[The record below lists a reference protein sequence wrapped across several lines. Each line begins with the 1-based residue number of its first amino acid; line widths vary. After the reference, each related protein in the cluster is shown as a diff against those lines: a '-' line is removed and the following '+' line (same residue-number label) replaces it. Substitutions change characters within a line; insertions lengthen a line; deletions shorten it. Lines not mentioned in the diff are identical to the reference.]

1 MKNTIKQLHNFLNKS
16 LVAKLVVYALALVAP
31 IVNGLLYIEALGFD
45 LYNISIWTLNPY
57 YFNWVGFYS
66 CVLLIWAYCKKA
78 SVLVSIVVMLNLF
91 PAGFWCLFALIGGLP
106 GVLMVLATFT
116 IPAPIILLMDN
127 LVLKRVFI
135 FVGVILLVGILILG
149 FRAFWRMIIE
159 GEEQV
164 LKDAEKRWQKQ

>member
-1 MKNTIKQLHNFLNKS
+1 MRNIIKQFHNFLNKS
-16 LVAKLVVYALALVAP
+16 LAAKFVVYALALVLP
-31 IVNGLLYIEALGFD
+31 FVNGLLYIEALGVD
-45 LYNISIWTLNPY
+45 LDNISIWTLNPY
-57 YFNWVGFYS
+57 YFNWIGFYS

-78 SVLVSIVVMLNLF
+78 SVLVSIIVMLNLF

-127 LVLKRVFI
+127 LVLRRVFI
-135 FVGVILLVGILILG
+135 FVGLIILAGILILG
-149 FRAFWRMIIE
+149 FQVFWRIITK

-164 LKDAEKRWQKQ
+164 